1 MRVYRKYRIREYAAA
16 RQQQYQAAE
25 PRLSFWF
32 WVFFDQDRLHLH
44 LMVTM
49 RQASA
54 YVLRN

>member
-1 MRVYRKYRIREYAAA
+1 MPVHDKRRDREYAAA
-16 RQQQYQAAE
+16 RQQHYQAPE
-25 PRLSFWF
+25 DRLSFWF
-32 WVFFDQDRLHLH
+32 RVFFDQDRLHLH